1 MSSETQYSHVEAP
14 KQSLGQKVKALPRNT
29 KIIIVALLIAVVIA
43 VAYYFLVYKKEAA
56 AADGSKPAADQSV
69 K

>member
-1 MSSETQYSHVEAP
+1 MSSESQYSHVEAP

-43 VAYYFLVYKKEAA
+43 AAYYFLVHKKEAA
-56 AADGSKPAADQSV
+56 PAAGAKPAADSSV